1 MTPAQLLQGVQGR
14 FSVLLI
20 EPDQQRQLLIDALGQ
35 YQDLAGVTKTVRIA
49 SRQPTRPIPPD
60 FLAVCGT
67 TDAIGDFIPVTEEF
81 DEDGKRQLC
90 FEERAVYPLRF
101 MYLVK
106 LRDVDLETYELPDS
120 AVGMIQDYLEVLI
133 SIPNDERM
141 SRIQEAGRLD
151 ISRTPTPDAGEAK
164 LAALRE
170 AMKSQRA
177 MMPMYTIMPY

>member
-67 TDAIGDFIPVTEEF
+67 TDAIGDFIPATEEF
-81 DEDGKRQLC
+81 GEDGKRQLC